1 MQKIFAT
8 VRFEGHSNVGFKT
21 IQPYMLQEVG
31 LSSYGVEELE
41 ELLEAQPRATQASE
55 VIFKLTKWIISPQT
69 HNQNHDLI
77 LFLIDSWNN
86 RGTTLFR

>member
-1 MQKIFAT
+1 MKQVFAT
-8 VRFEGHSNVGFKT
+8 VRLEEHNKLAIKT

-31 LSSYGVEELE
+31 VSSYGFEELE
-41 ELLEAQPRATQASE
+41 ELLEAQPRATLPSE
-55 VIFKLTKWIISPQT
+55 VFFKLPKCIISSQR
-69 HNQNHDLI
+69 HNQKHDLI